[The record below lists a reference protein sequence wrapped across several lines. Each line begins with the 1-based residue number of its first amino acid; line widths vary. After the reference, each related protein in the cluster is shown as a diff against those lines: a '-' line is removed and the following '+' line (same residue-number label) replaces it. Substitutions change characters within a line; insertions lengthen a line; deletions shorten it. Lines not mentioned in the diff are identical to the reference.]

1 MPLRISGAL
10 VLLCLGL
17 SGCQTLQ
24 RVDQSL
30 YQVAEA
36 VSEEDRVTGRRS
48 LSLAD
53 RKAQI
58 EAGNAY
64 VEQVIAQEKKA
75 GRGIN
80 EQVDKAQYQRL
91 VRVFDRVHRV
101 SHLSQERW
109 QPILIKNEQF
119 NAFTTGGTYIVVFS
133 GLMNSVKDD
142 AELAAVVAHEIAH
155 TVANHAFERR
165 TMSQLTALTGSS
177 SARRSSYQA
186 AFTHENEREADRIGI
201 LYCALAGYD
210 PLAASRIWQ
219 RKYTEEG
226 NARALFNHDHPVN
239 AERFEEAKTVGDAV
253 KTYYRRDQINP
264 DHAALLENNVLWQKR
279 QGAAAGD
286 GGGLAA
292 LLGTALG
299 AYVDHE
305 TAKQE
310 EQRQAARSQF
320 VKAVEASLKL
330 EKMTAV
336 EPHLLETR
344 WLYQARQ
351 PALQGVVMGIM
362 VKRDDKV
369 LRYVAHVEG
378 LVKPGQVFVA
388 RFRLPDDLTVEQLKQ
403 LPGKF
408 YLDDALPR

>member
-1 MPLRISGAL
+1 MPVRILGVF
-10 VLLCLGL
+10 VLLCGCL
-17 SGCQTLQ
+17 SGCQALQ
-24 RVDQSL
+24 RVDQGL

-53 RKAQI
+53 RQAQI

-64 VEQVIAQEKKA
+64 VEQVIAQEQKA
-75 GRGIN
+75 GRGVN
-80 EQVDKAQYQRL
+80 AQVNKVQYQRL
-91 VRVFDRVHRV
+91 LQVFDRVHRV
-101 SHLSQERW
+101 SHLSEERW
-109 QPILIKNEQF
+109 QPILVNNTQF

-133 GLMNSVKDD
+133 GLMDSITDD

-165 TMSQLTALTGSS
+165 SMSQLTALTGSN

-239 AERFEEAKTVGDAV
+239 AERYAEAKAV
-253 KTYYRRDQINP
+253 AEAVNPYYRKGQINP
-264 DHAALLENNVLWQKR
+264 EAGSLLQNNVLWQKQ
-279 QGAAAGD
+279 QGTTAGE

-330 EKMTAV
+330 ESAQQR

-344 WLYQARQ
+344 WRYQARQ
-351 PALQGVVMGIM
+351 PVLKNVVMGLM
-362 VKRDDKV
+362 VKRDDKL

-378 LVKPGQVFVA
+378 SVNPGQVFVA
-388 RFRLPDDLTVEQLKQ
+388 RFRLPDDLSVEELKK
-403 LPGKF
+403 LPGKY